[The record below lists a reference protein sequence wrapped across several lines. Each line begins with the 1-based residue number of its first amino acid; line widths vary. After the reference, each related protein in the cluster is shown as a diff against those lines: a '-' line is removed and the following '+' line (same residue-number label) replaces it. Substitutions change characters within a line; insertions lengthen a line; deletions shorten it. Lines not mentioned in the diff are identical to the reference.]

1 MSLLSKLTQVAKSE
15 KGKEL
20 IGKAQA
26 IANDPKTREK
36 IDEAR
41 GTIEGQIDAAKHK
54 LAEKRAEKDGEPGAG
69 ATVPATP
76 PPAAST
82 TPQPP
87 PAASTTPEP
96 PPTAPTTTPPTPP
109 PAYGGDDGPKAA

>member
-20 IGKAQA
+20 IEKAQA
-26 IANDPKTREK
+26 FANDPKTREK
-36 IDEAR
+36 IDDAR
-41 GTIEGQIDAAKHK
+41 GKIEGQIDAAKHK
-54 LAEKRAEKDGEPGAG
+54 LAEKRAEKDGEPAAD
-69 ATVPATP
+69 ATAPATP

-82 TPQPP
+82 TPAPP
-87 PAASTTPEP
+87 P
-96 PPTAPTTTPPTPP
+96 TTPPTPP